1 MFHYLGAKNGYAEW
15 EELRSVDTFLT
26 RQAAGDL
33 GLPRVV
39 DVRYFQTVPFS
50 IFPQNTDTKVIGHAS
65 TADLTFAY
73 QSGLEQHITILEGRF
88 PASGGLFSDR
98 SLAVEV
104 IINGTLAQEMG
115 WQVGETFIALSDESA
130 DSGKLPSQVPFMVV
144 GVWQM
149 TNRHEEYWFYN
160 PFSLIRNQL
169 LVSEEGFSRQIGA
182 TMQGEIAVG
191 AWYMI
196 LDGESFEVRQA
207 SAFLERLR
215 RVDQRAGVLLPGTSL
230 LVAPSD
236 SGLRRYQRS
245 AQALTQSLFV
255 IALPILGS
263 IVAYLWLV
271 AGVYV
276 ERRRAEISLLRS
288 RGASAIQITAMVV
301 LEGLVMGGAAWAGGL
316 PVGTRIAQIIDR
328 TQGFLEFSNGPA
340 FPITITPSVERIA
353 LLTVGLALLFI
364 MLPTLAATRHTLAS
378 YRRER
383 ARGRANWQHGI
394 GLDILILLAAGYGMF
409 RLRSLGGLVFFG
421 G

>member
-1 MFHYLGAKNGYAEW
+1 
-15 EELRSVDTFLT
+15 
-26 RQAAGDL
+26 
-33 GLPRVV
+33 
-39 DVRYFQTVPFS
+39 
-50 IFPQNTDTKVIGHAS
+50 
-65 TADLTFAY
+65 
-73 QSGLEQHITILEGRF
+73 
-88 PASGGLFSDR
+88 
-98 SLAVEV
+98 
-104 IINGTLAQEMG
+104 MG

-130 DSGKLPSQVPFMVV
+130 DSDKLPSQIPFVVV

-149 TNRHEEYWFYN
+149 TNRHDEYWFYN

-169 LVSEEGFSRQIGA
+169 LVSEEGFSSQIGA
-182 TMQGEIAVG
+182 TLQGEIAVG

-215 RVDQRAGVLLPGTSL
+215 RVDQRAGALLPGTSL

-276 ERRRAEISLLRS
+276 DRRRAEISLLRS

-301 LEGLVMGGAAWAGGL
+301 LEGLVLGGAAWAGGC
-316 PVGTRIAQIIDR
+316 
-328 TQGFLEFSNGPA
+328 
-340 FPITITPSVERIA
+340 
-353 LLTVGLALLFI
+353 
-364 MLPTLAATRHTLAS
+364 
-378 YRRER
+378 
-383 ARGRANWQHGI
+383 
-394 GLDILILLAAGYGMF
+394 
-409 RLRSLGGLVFFG
+409 RSAPE
-421 G
+421 